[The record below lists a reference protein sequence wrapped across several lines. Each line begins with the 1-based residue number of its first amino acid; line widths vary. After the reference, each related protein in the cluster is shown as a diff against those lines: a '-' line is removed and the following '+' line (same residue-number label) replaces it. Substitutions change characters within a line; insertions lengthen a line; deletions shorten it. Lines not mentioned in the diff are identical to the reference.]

1 MKGAKD
7 LYHKIQ
13 SWIILFCVDD
23 GAQNRQV
30 YIDAIVEY
38 LHDELQTHG
47 AEGVKEHLRF
57 FTHVIIFLRDLGLLE
72 RERLS
77 WPEDEADKSRY
88 NFVCGNRIIQAYI
101 AQLIAQKSA
110 KNYEYLARY
119 TFELDRETQV
129 VTYAGFLNDIKDTDT
144 RRQCLQFAE
153 DARLDVS
160 RITKLVV
167 ENITKTGLAPAD
179 LGGFGAPVNAN
190 AGVPRDSKISAADR
204 SKIQSIEWLTFH
216 RSDKLEAMKQS
227 NTIMRE
233 FISARKMDAAQ
244 EVFLLLPTDSVD
256 EVNTVFATELA
267 HDLDEMRRLTAT
279 VAEHKGIKAYIE
291 ANDAFNAW
299 FKCFNDRPALVA
311 ESAYGNDVQGLVQSD
326 ANQGVND
333 GLMARW
339 HQKCTAL
346 AEDVEYKI
354 LISALSET
362 DGDVLFWLRG
372 GGELADNRGQ
382 LRLLKKQCIP
392 QLFTMLHTVLHRT
405 GKYKDCLKIADFIVA
420 SDELTAVF
428 GECKQE
434 LRTLLKSIRESS
446 LMILR
451 SDQNLDAL
459 GYPLVPL
466 EQ

>member
-1 MKGAKD
+1 MKGAND
-7 LYHKIQ
+7 LYHNIQ

-23 GAQNRQV
+23 SAPNRQV

-38 LHDELQTHG
+38 LYDELQR
-47 AEGVKEHLRF
+47 AGVAGIEEHLRF

-77 WPEDEADKSRY
+77 WPEHDADKHRY
-88 NFVCGNRIIQAYI
+88 NFVCGNKIIQAYI
-101 AQLIAQKSA
+101 AQLIAQKSP
-110 KNYEYLARY
+110 KTYEYIARY

-129 VTYAGFLNDIKDTDT
+129 VTYAEFLNDIKDTET

-179 LGGFGAPVNAN
+179 VGGFGTTANANAN
-190 AGVPRDSKISAADR
+190 AGVLRDSKISPADR

-227 NTIMRE
+227 NKIMRE

-256 EVNTVFATELA
+256 EVNTVFAAELA
-267 HDLDEMRRLTAT
+267 HDLEAMRQLTAT

-299 FKCFNDRPALVA
+299 FKCFNDRPVLTA
-311 ESAYGNDVQGLVQSD
+311 ESVYGNDVQGLVQND
-326 ANQGVND
+326 ANQGVNE

-339 HQKCTAL
+339 QQKCTGL

-354 LISALSET
+354 LVSALAE
-362 DGDVLFWLRG
+362 DYGHVLFWLRG

-382 LRLLKKQCIP
+382 LKLLKKQC
-392 QLFTMLHTVLHRT
+392 
-405 GKYKDCLKIADFIVA
+405 K
-420 SDELTAVF
+420 
-428 GECKQE
+428 
-434 LRTLLKSIRESS
+434 
-446 LMILR
+446 
-451 SDQNLDAL
+451 
-459 GYPLVPL
+459 
-466 EQ
+466 